1 MSVVQ
6 FHGQGL
12 RSFIRTILKI
22 RTDSD
27 KSAIQE
33 RQMQAQLKKTPPDK
47 SKISF
52 LHRFA
57 EKNYQKIGQFER
69 NKRKNAMLTSKISS
83 AKRIELL
90 ITIKTNI
97 TNNQITVL
105 MAQPQIVC
113 PIDRKHSLSC
123 SCVTIDL
130 SSRKIFRCF
139 ISAAC

>member
-6 FHGQGL
+6 FHGQNS

-33 RQMQAQLKKTPPDK
+33 RQMSAQLKKTPPDK
-47 SKISF
+47 TKISF

-57 EKNYQKIGQFER
+57 EENHQKIGQFER
-69 NKRKNAMLTSKISS
+69 NKHKNAMLTSKISS

-105 MAQPQIVC
+105 MA
-113 PIDRKHSLSC
+113 
-123 SCVTIDL
+123 
-130 SSRKIFRCF
+130 
-139 ISAAC
+139 